1 MDNIPQN
8 KALSQDTVNEIID
21 DLFCFDFLL
30 ELKRRMKNEEAKA
43 YIGNFL
49 RILAPIYIHEIA
61 NALDKSGLI
70 AKNKLFSPTYKKRIN
85 QERQLSAHKNII
97 ASTEAQKAVAE
108 MGIDFSRKV
117 YDIII
122 VVSNGELYDLNFESQ
137 VAPLRDLDFWN
148 YLFLFPRTILETAF
162 SAISPGSDLES
173 IYNNNSSQLDSIA
186 RQLDDA
192 LSFSCY
198 SYSTYKL
205 FQNSNSL
212 EQSDKI
218 LILYRYRMITSLNMI
233 SAIIPSLYATIGS
246 KRVIDIEFFFR
257 KYRALL
263 ICVLGD
269 ELCAM
274 DTPFARQIKAELEA
288 NITAPNFFQLNRRLR
303 NNLHY
308 KETDV
313 LTEEEMDVVLKNQR
327 LYLSIIEKHFK
338 HSINI
343 DIDKECKTMT
353 GFQRIL
359 SAQEFLF
366 FVSVNQ
372 FLKYCLGRV
381 YGFFRITKFV
391 SHTPL
396 RSTCCS
402 LRTV

>member
-1 MDNIPQN
+1 MDSIPKN
-8 KALSQDTVNEIID
+8 KAWSLYTVNEIIG
-21 DLFCFDFLL
+21 DLFCFEFLL

-49 RILAPIYIHEIA
+49 RILAPIYTHEIA

-70 AKNKLFSPTYKKRIN
+70 AKDKLLPSTYQKRIYY
-85 QERQLSAHKNII
+85 ERQLSTHKII
-97 ASTEAQKAVAE
+97 ITSKDAQKAVAD
-108 MGIDFSRKV
+108 MGIDFGKKV
-117 YDIII
+117 YDINI

-137 VAPLRDLDFWN
+137 VAPLQDLDFWN
-148 YLFLFPRTILETAF
+148 YLFLIPRTILNTAF

-233 SAIIPSLYATIGS
+233 SAIISSLYATIGS

-274 DTPFARQIKAELEA
+274 DTPFACQIKAELEA
-288 NITAPNFFQLNRRLR
+288 NITVPNFFQLNRRLR

-313 LTEEEMDVVLKNQR
+313 LTEEEMDVVLKNQH

-353 GFQRIL
+353 GFSDAFRASKI
-359 SAQEFLF
+359 SRDEFDRYYYF
-366 FVSVNQ
+366 YY
-372 FLKYCLGRV
+372 LKY
-381 YGFFRITKFV
+381 RITGK
-391 SHTPL
+391 L
-396 RSTCCS
+396 
-402 LRTV
+402 